1 MTQTHG
7 YWQDENGITVFFAD
21 YYDVTTYSGQDC
33 EFSIRMPFAD
43 ELELEGMFFPHFIA
57 EGTMKDNVP
66 TLTKVVIP
74 EDRLEFLNDIDSYN
88 IRYPHADLYEK
99 LSDLHYDF
107 GIEPG
112 DEDEDEDEK

>member
-7 YWQDENGITVFFAD
+7 YWQHGTGITVFFSD

-66 TLTKVVIP
+66 TLTNVLIP

-88 IRYPHADLYEK
+88 IRYPDVVLYEK
-99 LSDLHYDF
+99 LSNLNYDF
-107 GIEPG
+107 GIEP
-112 DEDEDEDEK
+112 DELED

>member
-7 YWQDENGITVFFAD
+7 YWQNENGIRVFFSD
-21 YYDVTTYSGQDC
+21 YEDVTTYSGQDC
-33 EFSIRMPFAD
+33 NFYIRMPMAD
-43 ELELEGMFFPHFIA
+43 ELELEGFYFPHFIA

-66 TLTKVVIP
+66 TLTNVIIP

-88 IRYPHADLYEK
+88 LRYPDVDLYEK
-99 LSDLHYDF
+99 LSDLHHDF

-112 DEDEDEDEK
+112 DEDE